1 MDPTTR
7 NRLRFCLCLSVTL
20 ALGVMGISTLSRPP
34 LYQGKTVRQWVSLLD
49 MHVDHQKERE
59 QASSALVQIG
69 AAALPELER
78 ILAWRPSNMETI
90 RDYAVRFRI
99 AKPRAINPL
108 ELQSRACEAAYHL
121 AEGAK
126 VDISG
131 LVPLLQ
137 YHFTNGTYA
146 DSNSG
151 RALARAGPIGVTV
164 LTNLLFT
171 GRRSVRDQAGWALGG
186 YVKSEPEVIAALI
199 QSAKSDP
206 DRTLRASAVMYL
218 RGCDG
223 PAEQLV
229 PIGLKFLGG
238 EDRYDRWAGALVLEA
253 YLSMPDVRA
262 AFETAISDP
271 DDRVR
276 SVVQAA
282 LKEAAKERRR

>member
-7 NRLRFCLCLSVTL
+7 KRLRFWLCLLVTL
-20 ALGVMGISTLSRPP
+20 ALGVIGISNLPRPP

-59 QASSALVQIG
+59 QASSALIQIG

-90 RDYAVRFRI
+90 RNYAVRLRI
-99 AKPRAINPL
+99 AKPRAIHPL

-146 DSNSG
+146 ESNSG
-151 RALARAGPIGVTV
+151 RALADAGSTGITV
-164 LTNLLFT
+164 LTKTF
-171 GRRSVRDQAGWALGG
+171 
-186 YVKSEPEVIAALI
+186 
-199 QSAKSDP
+199 
-206 DRTLRASAVMYL
+206 YL
-218 RGCDG
+218 RESD
-223 PAEQLV
+223 L
-229 PIGLKFLGG
+229 
-238 EDRYDRWAGALVLEA
+238 
-253 YLSMPDVRA
+253 
-262 AFETAISDP
+262 FETRP
-271 DDRVR
+271 VGRWVM
-276 SVVQAA
+276 
-282 LKEAAKERRR
+282 

>member
-186 YVKSEPEVIAALI
+186 YVKSEPELIAALI
-199 QSAKSDP
+199 QSAKSDAAE
-206 DRTLRASAVMYL
+206 TLRAMAVMYM
-218 RGCDG
+218 RG
-223 PAEQLV
+223 
-229 PIGLKFLGG
+229 
-238 EDRYDRWAGALVLEA
+238 
-253 YLSMPDVRA
+253 S
-262 AFETAISDP
+262 
-271 DDRVR
+271 
-276 SVVQAA
+276 
-282 LKEAAKERRR
+282 